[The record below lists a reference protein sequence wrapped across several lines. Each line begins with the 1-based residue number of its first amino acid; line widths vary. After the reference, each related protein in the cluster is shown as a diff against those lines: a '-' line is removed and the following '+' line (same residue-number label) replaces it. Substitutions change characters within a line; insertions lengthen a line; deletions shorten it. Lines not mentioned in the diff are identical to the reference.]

1 MSLQKSSAVKRWIRE
16 HFNHD
21 RYHSGSS
28 IMTVAQRVK
37 FAEYQHFVKDKP
49 LAYILKSQ
57 PFGELPQD
65 LVIRSDVLI
74 PRPETEQWSLVLR
87 NIIQLDL
94 KLYDKKSKLNVLD
107 VCSGSGCISLH
118 LANYIPQ
125 VHVKGVDVSRRAVQV
140 ANLNARKLCLDK
152 RVRYCVQDIF
162 TSKLDDISRKFDL
175 IVCNPPYI
183 SDNDFNYSDVCDG
196 GVQSSVKLWED
207 RRAITGNVSNQDGL
221 SYYRRLL
228 ELMKQS
234 GSESCSTRSLG
245 QFTVSKAELDN
256 PLNDIYIRQIPKLV
270 LEIGGAHQTE
280 QILDMFRHL
289 FRTAQIWIDFGQK
302 ERAIAFY

>member
-1 MSLQKSSAVKRWIRE
+1 MSSSKSSAVKRWIRE

-21 RYHSGSS
+21 RYQGGSS

-65 LVIRSDVLI
+65 LIMRSDILI

-87 NIIQLDL
+87 NIIQMDF
-94 KLYDKKSKLNVLD
+94 KLHNRSKLNILD

-118 LANYIPQ
+118 LAHQIPQ
-125 VHVKGVDVSRRAVQV
+125 VHVKGVDVSRRSVQV
-140 ANLNARKLCLDK
+140 ANLNARNLGLDK

-162 TSKLDDISRKFDL
+162 TPQLDDLSGQFDL
-175 IVCNPPYI
+175 IVSNPPYI
-183 SDNDFNYSDVCDG
+183 SDNDFVASDVRDG
-196 GVQSSVKLWED
+196 GVQSSVKQWED
-207 RRAITGNVSNQDGL
+207 RRALTGNVSNLDGL

-228 ELMKQS
+228 QLMKQS
-234 GSESCSTRSLG
+234 VSEYGSNLAVRSM
-245 QFTVSKAELDN
+245 TVQKVDMDN
-256 PLNDIYIRQIPKLV
+256 SLNDIHNGQIPKLV

-280 QILDMFRHL
+280 QILDMFRPL
-289 FRTAQIWIDFGQK
+289 FSTAQIWIDFGQK

>member
-1 MSLQKSSAVKRWIRE
+1 MSISKSSAVKRWIRE
-16 HFNHD
+16 HFNHNI
-21 RYHSGSS
+21 YQSGSS
-28 IMTVAQRVK
+28 IMTAAQRVK

-65 LVIRSDVLI
+65 LIMRSDILV

-87 NIIQLDL
+87 NIIKLDY
-94 KLYDKKSKLNVLD
+94 KLHTRSKLNILD

-118 LANYIPQ
+118 LAHQIPQ
-125 VHVKGVDVSRRAVQV
+125 VHVKGVDVSRRSVQV
-140 ANLNARKLCLDK
+140 ANLNARKLSLDK

-162 TSKLDDISRKFDL
+162 TPQLDDISGKFDL
-175 IVCNPPYI
+175 IVSNPPYI
-183 SDNDFNYSDVCDG
+183 SDNDFDYSDVRDG

-207 RRAITGNVSNQDGL
+207 RRALTGNVSNQDGL

-228 ELMKQS
+228 ELMNQS
-234 GSESCSTRSLG
+234 VSKSNSNLALG
-245 QFTVSKAELDN
+245 QLTVQKVDLDN
-256 PLNDIYIRQIPKLV
+256 PLNDIYNGQIPKLV

-280 QILDMFRHL
+280 QIIDMFRPL
-289 FRTAQIWIDFGQK
+289 YRTAQIWIDFGQK

>member
-1 MSLQKSSAVKRWIRE
+1 MSSSKSSAVKRWIRE

-21 RYHSGSS
+21 RYQGGSS
-28 IMTVAQRVK
+28 IMTVAQRLK
-37 FAEYQHFVKDKP
+37 LAEYQHFVKDKP

-65 LVIRSDVLI
+65 LIMRSDVLI

-87 NIIQLDL
+87 NIIQMDF
-94 KLYDKKSKLNVLD
+94 KLHNRPKLNILD
-107 VCSGSGCISLH
+107 ICSGSGCISLH
-118 LANYIPQ
+118 LAHQIPQ

-140 ANLNARKLCLDK
+140 ANLNARKLGLDQM
-152 RVRYCVQDIF
+152 VRYCVQDIF
-162 TSKLDDISRKFDL
+162 TSQLDDLSGQSDL
-175 IVCNPPYI
+175 IVSNPPYI
-183 SDNDFNYSDVCDG
+183 SDNDFVASDVRDG

-207 RRAITGNVSNQDGL
+207 RRALTGNVSNLDGL

-228 ELMKQS
+228 QLMKQS
-234 GSESCSTRSLG
+234 VSEYGSNLAVRSM
-245 QFTVSKAELDN
+245 TVQKVDLDN
-256 PLNDIYIRQIPKLV
+256 PLNDIYNGQIPKLV

-280 QILDMFRHL
+280 QILDMFRPL
-289 FRTAQIWIDFGQK
+289 FSTAQIWIDFGQK